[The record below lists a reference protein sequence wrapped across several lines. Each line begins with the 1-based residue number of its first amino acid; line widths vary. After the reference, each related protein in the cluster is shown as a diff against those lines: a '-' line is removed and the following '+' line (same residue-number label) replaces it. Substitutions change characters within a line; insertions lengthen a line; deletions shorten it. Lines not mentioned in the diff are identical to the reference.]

1 MVSKPQQSGVRLPL
15 ETETRPLNVYNIP
28 PGSGFAGAL
37 VRGIFEEAGDDPL
50 SLSQYRILL
59 PTRRGYRVVR
69 DMFLQQSNG
78 KPLIL
83 PRLQTLGDIDEDEL
97 SLQLQNPDDI
107 AAFLALRPAIPGTRR
122 RLLLARLVQQRDKTL
137 NYGQAVGLADTL
149 ALLLDQVETEGLSLS
164 DLPGLVPETDL
175 AAHWQHTI
183 TFLDIISNVW
193 TAIMEERGYM
203 GPAARRDALLRLQAQ
218 IWEHNPPSEK
228 MIAAGSTGSLPATG
242 LLLKT
247 IAALPQGRVILPGLD
262 QDMDQ
267 AGWDAIDES
276 HPQATLRNLLQMMNI
291 QRDQVQLWNAAQNK
305 SQERSKISRRLLATQ
320 MMRPAPESHSWT
332 TLQTKD
338 LLLDS
343 EPDIQKMQQNLWNIT
358 CETAEEEAR
367 LIALALRQALE
378 VPGQTA
384 ALITP
389 DRNLARRV
397 SMACRRWGIEVDD
410 LAGIPL
416 GDTPIGTFLLQ
427 ILEACSCN
435 LSPSCLLPLLQHELC
450 GFGQNQTAR
459 EDTINCLDQ
468 YFLRGPKPASG
479 IQGLRMRIKSILEG
493 RNAQKLASY
502 AGQINDIVDKI
513 EYSLAPLLQHRS
525 ATGPEI
531 LKALIAA
538 AEMLADSPGLPG
550 DQRLWRG
557 PAGET
562 ASTFLS
568 DLLIHADELPYV
580 NLYELGEIL
589 SRMMAGLPVRTPVG
603 VHPRLL
609 VLGQLEARLV
619 QTDLIILGGLNEGM
633 WPPDP
638 GQDPWMS
645 RPMRQRFGLPAPERS
660 IALAA
665 HDFVQCFCADRV
677 IMTRAARMDGKPT
690 LPSRWLQRLSTVLQ
704 ATGLSPDLLFPEPA
718 QQLLAV
724 ARIGDIETDIH
735 PAERP
740 APCPPEQHRLK
751 RISVTQ
757 VETLMANPYGI
768 YAKEIL
774 QLPKLDPVEKPV
786 DAAARGTFIHDV
798 LHTFTEN
805 HKTHLPDNAVQIIID
820 LGHAQRTAM
829 DDDSG
834 AWDYWWPRFERL
846 AESFVDHEETW
857 RKHASP
863 SYTEIKG
870 KLDIQTSNGHVTVS
884 VRADRIDRMHDGTY
898 ALIDYKSAG
907 TYSKNAIV
915 TGATPQLPLEA
926 MILEDG
932 GFEAIRNSHTGYIGY
947 WKLTGGRKGTEV
959 TALNADDQLQE
970 IVKSTS
976 QGFHD
981 LLQTYADPD
990 TPFACRPDPV
1000 RVPRFDDYKHLS
1012 RLDEWADDD
1021 DAEGEAA

>member
-1 MVSKPQQSGVRLPL
+1 MDAEPR
-15 ETETRPLNVYNIP
+15 RMNVYNIP
-28 PGSGFAGAL
+28 PGSGFAAAL
-37 VRGIFEEAGDDPL
+37 VQGILQEAGDDPL
-50 SLSQYRILL
+50 ALSQYRILL
-59 PTRRGYRVVR
+59 PTRRGCRVVR
-69 DMFLQQSNG
+69 DMFLQQSDG

-97 SLQLQNPDDI
+97 SLQLRSPGDI

-149 ALLLDQVETEGLSLS
+149 ARLLDQVETEGLSLS

-175 AAHWQHTI
+175 ATHWQHTI
-183 TFLDIISNVW
+183 TFLDIVSTVW
-193 TAIMEERGYM
+193 PAIMEERGYM
-203 GPAARRDALLRLQAQ
+203 GPAARRDALLRLQAR
-218 IWEHNPPSEK
+218 IWEHSPPPEK

-247 IAALPQGRVILPGLD
+247 IAELPQGRVILPSLD

-276 HPQATLRNLLQMMNI
+276 HPQATLRNLLHTLDI
-291 QRDQVQLWNAAQNK
+291 ARDQIPLWNAAQIK
-305 SQERSKISRRLLATQ
+305 SQDRSKISRRLLASQ
-320 MMRPAPESHSWT
+320 LMRPAPESHSWPQ
-332 TLQTKD
+332 LQAKD
-338 LLLDS
+338 LLLEQETDL
-343 EPDIQKMQQNLWNIT
+343 DKLQQNLWHIT
-358 CETAEEEAR
+358 CETSEEEAR
-367 LIALALRQALE
+367 LIGLALRQALE

-397 SMACRRWGIEVDD
+397 SMACRHWGIEVDD
-410 LAGIPL
+410 SAGIPL
-416 GDTPIGTFLLQ
+416 GDTPVGTFLLQ
-427 ILEACSCN
+427 ILEACSRN
-435 LSPSCLLPLLQHELC
+435 LSPSSLLPLLQHELC

-459 EDTINCLDQ
+459 EDAINRLDQ
-468 YFLRGPKPASG
+468 HFLRGPKPAPG
-479 IQGLRMRIKSILEG
+479 IQGLRMRVKTVLEG
-493 RNAQKLASY
+493 RNAQNLAPFS
-502 AGQINDIVDKI
+502 GQINDIIDKI
-513 EYSLAPLLQHRS
+513 ENSLSLLLQHKS
-525 ATGPEI
+525 ATGPEVI
-531 LKALIAA
+531 KALITA
-538 AEMLADSPGLPG
+538 AESLADSPGLPG

-557 PAGET
+557 AAGET

-568 DLLIHADELPYV
+568 DLIIHADELPIV
-580 NLYELGEIL
+580 TLHELGEIL

-619 QTDLIILGGLNEGM
+619 QPGLMILGGLNEGT

-645 RPMRQRFGLPAPERS
+645 RPMRKRFGLPAPERS

-704 ATGLSPDLLFPEPA
+704 ATNLSPDLLFPKPA
-718 QQLLAV
+718 QELLAL
-724 ARIGDIETDIH
+724 ARAGDIETEIK
-735 PAERP
+735 PAIRP
-740 APCPPEQHRLK
+740 APCPPENQRLK

-757 VETLMANPYGI
+757 VETLMTNPYGI

-774 QLPKLDPVEKPV
+774 KLPKLDPVEKPV

-798 LHTFTEN
+798 LHTFTETN
-805 HKTHLPDNAVQIIID
+805 KAHLPDNAVQMIID
-820 LGHAQRTAM
+820 LGHAQRTKM

-846 AESFVDHEETW
+846 AESFIGHEEEW
-857 RKHASP
+857 RQEASP
-863 SYTEIKG
+863 AHTEIKG
-870 KLDIQTSNGHVTVS
+870 TLNIPAGNGVVTVS
-884 VRADRIDRMHDGTY
+884 VRADRIDRMRDGTY

-907 TYSKNAIV
+907 TYSKTAMIS
-915 TGATPQLPLEA
+915 GASPQLPLEA
-926 MILEDG
+926 MILEQG
-932 GFEAIRNSHTGYIGY
+932 GFEAIQNARTGYIGY
-947 WKLTGGRKGTEV
+947 WKLTGGRKGTEP
-959 TALNADDQLQE
+959 TALDPGNGLQDVIE
-970 IVKSTS
+970 STS
-976 QGFHD
+976 QGFRD
-981 LLQTYADPD
+981 LLETYAHGD
-990 TPFACRPDPV
+990 TAFICRPDPN

-1012 RLDEWADDD
+1012 RLDEWANDEDT
-1021 DAEGEAA
+1021 EGEAA